1 MRPLAAVT
9 GFLFGSCVAI
19 TISLLLVLVV
29 FLILGDEY
37 PRLQSEFGSL
47 TGSTLIFLGM
57 TIVSAGSFYTM
68 LIRHPLRYL
77 AQAAMWVG
85 ILATGWYYWP

>member
-1 MRPLAAVT
+1 MRPLTAVT
-9 GFLFGSCVAI
+9 GFLLGSCVAI
-19 TISLLLVLVV
+19 TISLFFVLIV
-29 FLILGDEY
+29 FLILGREH

-57 TIVSAGSFYTM
+57 TVVSAGSFYTL
-68 LIRHPLRYL
+68 LIRHRLRYL
-77 AQAAMWVG
+77 AQVAMWAG